1 MEALLSNKSASFATA
16 AAALT
21 CALLLACALPGPAYA
36 ATCADV
42 QASLQPCVTSLAVL
56 PAAAPA
62 ACCLGLKAIVG
73 FEGDIGV
80 SRTCK
85 CAKSFLATPLG
96 VSVSVNVS
104 LGVQGLCGV
113 NLGFNLASDV
123 VCA

>member
-1 MEALLSNKSASFATA
+1 MEALLSKKSASFTAT
-16 AAALT
+16 AALT

-56 PAAAPA
+56 PTAAPA
-62 ACCLGLKAIVG
+62 ACCLGLKAIAG

-80 SRTCK
+80 SGTCK
-85 CAKSFLATPLG
+85 CAKSFLTSPLG

-113 NLGFNLASDV
+113 NLGFNLASDIA
-123 VCA
+123 CA